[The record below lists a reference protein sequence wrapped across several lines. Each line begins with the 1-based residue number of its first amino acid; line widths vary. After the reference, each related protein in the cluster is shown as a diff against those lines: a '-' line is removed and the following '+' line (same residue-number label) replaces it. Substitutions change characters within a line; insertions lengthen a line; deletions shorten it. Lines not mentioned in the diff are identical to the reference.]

1 MDFKKITEHITKR
14 IIIVSLIMS
23 LLGTWLLTMVVYEN
37 TTFSTKIFIFIILL
51 ILTLSRGVC
60 WRYIKMKM
68 NKK

>member
-51 ILTLSRGVC
+51 ILTLSRGV
-60 WRYIKMKM
+60 
-68 NKK
+68 